1 MGQGGMIVKSSS
13 GWDVDFWLDYAS
25 GIRKRKRGFR
35 TKSEAERWVSDLKRD
50 YSKAGRDPGERLSDL
65 VTVWHELHGST
76 LKDPYRLPRT
86 MAIVEALGNP
96 VASSFT
102 ALDFS
107 RYRIERM
114 KTCTASTVNH
124 EHRYIKSVFNEL
136 IRLGVWHGPNPVAN
150 LRQLKVD
157 ETELSFLTI
166 DECRL
171 VLNECMA
178 STNSHTWVVA
188 QLCLATGARWDEAES
203 ITRGQLANGMV
214 RFARTKNGKVRS
226 VPVPVELQRVI
237 FERGYPGAGRLFSS
251 CRAAFRKAYERA
263 GLHTPGQL
271 THILRHTFASH
282 YMMQGGN
289 ILTLQRILGHGDI
302 KMTMRYAH
310 MAPDHFATVL
320 THSPFALLCGQDA
333 DTLRT
338 LAETTKG

>member
-1 MGQGGMIVKSSS
+1 MGEGSVIVKGST
-13 GWDVDFWLDYAS
+13 GWDVDFWLDRAA
-25 GIRKRKRGFR
+25 GIRKRKKGFR
-35 TKSEAERWVSDLKRD
+35 TKSEAERWVLDLKRQ
-50 YSKAGRDPGERLSDL
+50 YSLRGRDPGERLSDL
-65 VTVWHELHGST
+65 VTVWHELHGCT

-86 MAIVEALGNP
+86 LAIVEALGNP

-136 IRLGVWHGPNPVAN
+136 IRLGVWHGANPVAN

-157 ETELSFLTI
+157 ETERSFLTL
-166 DECRL
+166 DDCRL
-171 VLNECMA
+171 VLTECEA
-178 STNSHTWVVA
+178 STNSHTLPVA
-188 QLCLATGARWDEAES
+188 KLCLATGARWDEAET
-203 ITRGQLANGMV
+203 ITRPQVVNGMV
-214 RFARTKNGKVRS
+214 RFSQTKNGKGRS
-226 VPVPVELQRVI
+226 VPIPEDLQKLI
-237 FERGYPGAGRLFSS
+237 LDRGYPGSGRLFSS
-251 CRAAFRKAYERA
+251 CRSAFRKAYERT

-289 ILTLQRILGHGDI
+289 VLTLQRILGHGDI

-310 MAPDHFATVL
+310 LAPDHFATAL
-320 THSPFALLCGQDA
+320 TLSPLALL
-333 DTLRT
+333 
-338 LAETTKG
+338 ESP